1 MAKPPCVSIAK
12 IIKLFVRKSTCYFV
26 SYGIQLIMK
35 TIKRKKIKI
44 YQKDNGECPI
54 VAWLES
60 LDMTIRNRIQSRLAR
75 VAIGN
80 LGEYKILSD
89 NINELKFK
97 FGSGYRIY
105 YSELDDIIL
114 LLLCG
119 GDKKTQSKDIKMAK
133 DYLNDYLRGEDHE

>member
-1 MAKPPCVSIAK
+1 MPNYLLVGITWYDDQKSHSIT
-12 IIKLFVRKSTCYFV
+12 FSPSCY
-26 SYGIQLIMK
+26 
-35 TIKRKKIKI
+35 
-44 YQKDNGECPI
+44 
-54 VAWLES
+54 W
-60 LDMTIRNRIQSRLAR
+60 
-75 VAIGN
+75 
-80 LGEYKILSD
+80 LSD

-133 DYLNDYLRGEDHE
+133 DYLNDYLQGEDHE

>member
-1 MAKPPCVSIAK
+1 
-12 IIKLFVRKSTCYFV
+12 
-26 SYGIQLIMK
+26 MK
-35 TIKRKKIKI
+35 TIKRKTIKI

-54 VAWLES
+54 ISWLES

-105 YSELDDIIL
+105 YSELNDIII

-133 DYLNDYLRGEDHE
+133 DYLNDYLQGEDHE